1 MLSSQKHLIKR
12 ALNSLG
18 VEAHRFHPASSPLA
32 RLIAAMRAFEVDLV
46 LDVGA
51 NAGQYG
57 ADLRAGGYEG
67 RIASFEP
74 VTRAHAQL
82 VQRSRHDQKW
92 TVHPRC
98 ALGAYE
104 GEIEINISANSV
116 SSSVLPMLESHVN
129 AAPGSAYVG
138 QETAPMTTMDGIVE
152 RYLAGSRAPF
162 LKIDT
167 QGYEWQVLYGA
178 AATLARL
185 RGIQMELSLLPLYEG
200 QHLWRDCIDRL
211 ESEGFVLWSVQPAFV
226 DPANG
231 RTMQLDGLFFR
242 Q

>member
-1 MLSSQKHLIKR
+1 MLGSQKDRIKR
-12 ALNSLG
+12 ALNALG

-32 RLIAAMRAFEVDLV
+32 RLIAAMNAFEIDLV

-51 NAGQYG
+51 NTGQYG
-57 ADLRAGGYEG
+57 TDLRAGGYKG
-67 RIASFEP
+67 RIVSFEP
-74 VTRAHAQL
+74 ITQAHAQL
-82 VQRSRHDQKW
+82 AQRSRHDQKW
-92 TVHPRC
+92 TVHSRC

-116 SSSVLPMLESHVN
+116 SSSVLPMLEPHSN

-138 QETAPMTTMDGIVE
+138 QETAPMTTVDGVAGQ
-152 RYLAGSRAPF
+152 YLAGSRAPF

-167 QGYEWQVLYGA
+167 QGYEWQVLDGA
-178 AATLARL
+178 AATLGSV
-185 RGIQMELSLLPLYEG
+185 RGVQMELSLLPLYEG
-200 QHLWRDCIDRL
+200 QHLWQDCIRRL
-211 ESEGFVLWSVQPAFV
+211 EGEGFVLWSVQPAFV

>member
-1 MLSSQKHLIKR
+1 MLSSQKHRIKR

-32 RLIAAMRAFEVDLV
+32 RLIAAMKASEIDLV
-46 LDVGA
+46 LDIGA
-51 NAGQYG
+51 NTGQYG

-74 VTRAHAQL
+74 ITQDHGQL
-82 VQRSRHDQKW
+82 VQRSRHDRMW
-92 TVHPRC
+92 AVHPRC
-98 ALGAYE
+98 VLGAYE

-116 SSSVLPMLESHVN
+116 SSSVLPMLESHAN

-138 QETAPMTTMDGIVE
+138 RETAPMTTVDSIVE
-152 RYLAGSRAPF
+152 RYLGGSRAPF

-167 QGYEWQVLYGA
+167 QGYEWQVLDGA
-178 AATLARL
+178 VATLPRL

-200 QHLWRDCIDRL
+200 QCLWRDCIERL
-211 ESEGFVLWSVQPAFV
+211 ENEGFVLWSVQPAFV

-231 RTMQLDGLFFR
+231 RTMQLDGVFFR